1 MKDSDSGGLVTF
13 WAFFALLAL
22 GIPITTGV
30 GDILTGMASLGHFV
44 GSFRPLS
51 LIVLV
56 TSGALMGLVQAAL
69 LQDLRKRR
77 RPFSL
82 LLSRY
87 SLLVWGPANSL
98 LFSLLYHGATD
109 YAADSIGLTITGM
122 YAGAVGLFF
131 ASLLVVASSH
141 EVEAMLDHGDGREY
155 AAIGMSSKIFTS
167 VTLVIIAF
175 LIGAIGVTLMPVY
188 RGAALPES
196 IKKVLVVALPFILLT
211 LVLVYFL
218 NRSIARSVGGEPS
231 TIATLADGIASGNLS
246 ATFAPKR
253 REEGIYRAVKAM
265 TAKLRGVVEGMQSA
279 SVAMSE
285 KAQALSDSAAKL
297 NEGAARE
304 ASSIEEISGSM
315 EAMVSGIRLNSDNA
329 ARTDAIARKIAEEAA
344 LGSRRVDE
352 AVAAVR
358 KITERIGI
366 IEEIA
371 RQTNLLALN
380 AAIEAARAGEAGK
393 GFAVVASE
401 VRKLAERS
409 QLASSEIGD
418 ISRATIETA
427 EAARGIIA
435 SMVPDIK
442 SNAALVGEISAAS
455 REQDQGAEQI
465 RKALQV
471 LDAEIQQVAS
481 TSEELA
487 DSASTLADQAA
498 SMRSNVGYFRL

>member
-1 MKDSDSGGLVTF
+1 
-13 WAFFALLAL
+13 
-22 GIPITTGV
+22 
-30 GDILTGMASLGHFV
+30 
-44 GSFRPLS
+44 
-51 LIVLV
+51 
-56 TSGALMGLVQAAL
+56 
-69 LQDLRKRR
+69 
-77 RPFSL
+77 
-82 LLSRY
+82 
-87 SLLVWGPANSL
+87 
-98 LFSLLYHGATD
+98 
-109 YAADSIGLTITGM
+109 
-122 YAGAVGLFF
+122 
-131 ASLLVVASSH
+131 
-141 EVEAMLDHGDGREY
+141 
-155 AAIGMSSKIFTS
+155 
-167 VTLVIIAF
+167 
-175 LIGAIGVTLMPVY
+175 
-188 RGAALPES
+188 
-196 IKKVLVVALPFILLT
+196 
-211 LVLVYFL
+211 
-218 NRSIARSVGGEPS
+218 
-231 TIATLADGIASGNLS
+231 
-246 ATFAPKR
+246 
-253 REEGIYRAVKAM
+253 
-265 TAKLRGVVEGMQSA
+265 
-279 SVAMSE
+279 
-285 KAQALSDSAAKL
+285 
-297 NEGAARE
+297 
-304 ASSIEEISGSM
+304 
-315 EAMVSGIRLNSDNA
+315 MVSGIRLNSDNA

-435 SMVPDIK
+435 SMVPDIQTH
-442 SNAALVGEISAAS
+442 AALVGEISAAS